1 MGMIDIEETIEKV
14 ANFFGYTTADVV
26 KKDKS
31 HDVSNARNFIFYI
44 LHCKCGMSSNAIA
57 KKFERGVRHIKHQ
70 NATTKYRVENFKD
83 FKDTY
88 AQLEAS
94 IE

>member
-1 MGMIDIEETIEKV
+1 MIDIEETIEKV

-57 KKFERGVRHIKHQ
+57 KKFERGTRHIKHQ